1 MDKIQNIRINTN
13 GGVVNQFSSKRLG
26 TSNSNALSFDL
37 FYIKDID
44 KNTEDVVR
52 KNVENYKNLTF
63 TELKKIL
70 KNKDSKVEFY
80 RTFNAAVYNN
90 FHDISMII
98 FKSNSTSNPSFVIQ
112 NSDGKINTKFELDDI
127 EFVANVKSINRII
140 EKMQRK
146 GKETL
151 GEVTDIVRGR
161 INCKDVNQAQKI
173 SEILKEK
180 LGSQNKE
187 IIEVDDMINN
197 PRPDYMG
204 RIHLTI
210 KDKETGL
217 NFELQIGSKNI
228 TDFIERPVNI
238 NYGTKESF
246 SNDGRSLLI
255 EEDIFKSNYHDLI
268 YKAAMKL
275 EKDPKY
281 EKIKPEFQKIYEK
294 YVDVQKKI
302 FESEKEGT
310 FQKNKNDIN
319 KSIEELNTFL
329 INTFSKI
336 PKEDVIK
343 AIES

>member
-1 MDKIQNIRINTN
+1 VDKIQNIRINTN
-13 GGVVNQFSSKRLG
+13 GGVVNRVPSKRVDFP
-26 TSNSNALSFDL
+26 NSNNLSSDA

-44 KNTEDVVR
+44 KETEDRVR
-52 KNVENYKNLTF
+52 KNVENYKNLTL

-90 FHDISMII
+90 FHDISKII
-98 FKSNSTSNPSFVIQ
+98 FESNSTSSPNFAIQ
-112 NSDGKINTKFELDDI
+112 NLDGKINTKFQIDDI

-140 EKMQRK
+140 EKMERK

-151 GEVTDIVRGR
+151 EEVNDVVRGR

-173 SEILKEK
+173 LEILKEK

-210 KDKETGL
+210 KDKETGV

-228 TDFIERPVNI
+228 TDFIERPINI
-238 NYGTKESF
+238 NYGTRESF

-255 EEDIFKSNYHDLI
+255 EEDVFKSNYHDLI
-268 YKAAMKL
+268 YKAAKKL
-275 EKDPKY
+275 EKDSKY

-294 YVDVQKKI
+294 YVDIQRKI

-310 FQKNKNDIN
+310 FQKNKNDID
-319 KSIEELNTFL
+319 KSIRELDNLL